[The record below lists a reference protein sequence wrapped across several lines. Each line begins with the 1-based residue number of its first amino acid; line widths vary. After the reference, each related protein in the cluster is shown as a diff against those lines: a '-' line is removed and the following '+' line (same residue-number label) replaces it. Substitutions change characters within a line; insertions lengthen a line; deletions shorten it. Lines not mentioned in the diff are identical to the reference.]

1 MHVLSFGMV
10 AVMEM
15 QIVLRVKRNVER
27 LVYFLL
33 EVRICI
39 YLSINNWQVEALVC
53 SG

>member
-1 MHVLSFGMV
+1 MLSFGMV

-27 LVYFLL
+27 LVYFLQ

-39 YLSINNWQVEALVC
+39 YRYINNWQVEALVC